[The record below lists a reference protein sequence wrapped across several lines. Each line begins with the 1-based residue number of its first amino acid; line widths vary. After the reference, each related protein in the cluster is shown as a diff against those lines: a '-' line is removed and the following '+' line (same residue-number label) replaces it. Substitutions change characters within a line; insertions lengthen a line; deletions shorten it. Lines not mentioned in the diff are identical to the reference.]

1 MIHSVQPPLSTHTL
15 THSHTLTFDFANW
28 RVHVV
33 TRQIVPQAIG
43 VGPHVDTVLAT
54 AAVVRLVVVP
64 VGVGQHRSR
73 CRSRPERSLHCHV
86 SAVNEDDV
94 NWIGCDE
101 RKKKQEWNSVF
112 GHLLYVCRT
121 HGWMSTEHILRLKLP
136 DVCWN
141 KFSPKSKKRYEY
153 VRFFSET

>member
-1 MIHSVQPPLSTHTL
+1 M
-15 THSHTLTFDFANW
+15 
-28 RVHVV
+28 V

-94 NWIGCDE
+94 N
-101 RKKKQEWNSVF
+101 
-112 GHLLYVCRT
+112 
-121 HGWMSTEHILRLKLP
+121 
-136 DVCWN
+136 
-141 KFSPKSKKRYEY
+141 
-153 VRFFSET
+153 